1 MDGNNRADLRAGE
14 EEVKR
19 EESSGSQQQRPKL
32 KDFDVIESDTEEE
45 EDLSDL
51 GTRIAIFT
59 LFWTSSMFGNLDT
72 GVIPTTL
79 HLIMDELH
87 TTNGETA
94 FLASVS
100 FLATGLGSLIVSP
113 MMKVFPAKNVLICA

>member
-1 MDGNNRADLRAGE
+1 MDGNNIADQLAAAE
-14 EEVKR
+14 EAKR
-19 EESSGSQQQRPKL
+19 GDSSASQGQKPKL

-45 EDLSDL
+45 EDLTDL

-113 MMKVFPAKNVLICA
+113 LMKLFPAKNVLICA